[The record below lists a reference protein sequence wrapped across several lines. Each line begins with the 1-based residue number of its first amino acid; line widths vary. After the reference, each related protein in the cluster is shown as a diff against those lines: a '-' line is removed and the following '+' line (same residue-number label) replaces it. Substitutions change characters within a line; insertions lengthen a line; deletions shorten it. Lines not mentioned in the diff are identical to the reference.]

1 MKLNNLMES
10 KMPDTTND
18 PYTSSE
24 WAIPEG
30 QRNATMS
37 HLAGKLIIR
46 FGDTDEA
53 RNKFNE
59 MATRCEPVLPDSEL
73 DSIWRSAQKFGR
85 KVCSSEGYIPPEKYN
100 GSLLFKPSDFSDT
113 AQAEAFAS
121 IYNDRLAYTKGT
133 GFLVYDGV
141 VWEETKTK
149 PREVYHEFSALQL
162 REASI
167 ELADAKKRMEEC
179 GAWDMLETMSTKKAL
194 SEFNREQREAYY
206 THQLAK
212 NYHTFA
218 LEERNTRNISAA
230 LKEIEPIVEVDVSV
244 LDADPYLLNTPTCTI
259 NLAKGIDG
267 VMEHNPSDMLTR
279 CTAVSPGMDGKA
291 IWEDALHTFFGDDSD
306 LIEYVQKIA
315 GLALIGNVY
324 VEALIIAYGAGKN
337 GKSTFWNSMLRVLG
351 TYGGSISAEAL
362 TVGCKTN
369 IKAELAEIRGK
380 RLLVAAEL
388 EEGARLSTAAVKKF
402 CSTDEIMGEKKFF
415 QPQTFRPT
423 HQLLLYTNHLPK
435 VGGNDFGTWRR
446 LIVVPFLKTISESS
460 DIKNYTDYL
469 VEHAG
474 PYILTWMI
482 EGAQKVIADEFHI
495 EQPEVVKEATEDYRE
510 KSDWLDEFLTEC
522 CEVGPEFTAPSGEF
536 YQEYRSYCSRTG
548 DYTRNSADFYSAIA
562 HAGFER
568 TRTKKGRFVKGV
580 RIKMGF

>member
-10 KMPDTTND
+10 KKPDITND

-37 HLAGKLIIR
+37 HLEGKLIIR

-53 RNKFNE
+53 RNKLNE

-85 KVCSSEGYIPPEKYN
+85 KVCSSKGYIPPEKYN
-100 GSLLFKPSDFSDT
+100 GSLLLKHSDFSDT
-113 AQAEAFAS
+113 AQAEVFAS

-179 GAWDMLETMSTKKAL
+179 SAWDMLETMSTKKAL

-206 THQLAK
+206 AHQLAK

-244 LDADPYLLNTPTCTI
+244 LDADLHLLNTPTCTI

-267 VMEHNPSDMLTR
+267 VMEHSPSDMLTK
-279 CTAVSPGMDGKA
+279 G
-291 IWEDALHTFFGDDSD
+291 
-306 LIEYVQKIA
+306 VQR
-315 GLALIGNVY
+315 Y
-324 VEALIIAYGAGKN
+324 
-337 GKSTFWNSMLRVLG
+337 
-351 TYGGSISAEAL
+351 
-362 TVGCKTN
+362 
-369 IKAELAEIRGK
+369 
-380 RLLVAAEL
+380 LLVWMVRKFGRMHLIYSSVMIQILLSMSRRLQALPLSAMSMWKLSSLRMVQARMVNRLFGTACFVSLVHMEKASL
-388 EEGARLSTAAVKKF
+388 RMHLQSDARLTS
-402 CSTDEIMGEKKFF
+402 
-415 QPQTFRPT
+415 
-423 HQLLLYTNHLPK
+423 
-435 VGGNDFGTWRR
+435 R
-446 LIVVPFLKTISESS
+446 LILQRLEARDSLSLQSLK
-460 DIKNYTDYL
+460 
-469 VEHAG
+469 
-474 PYILTWMI
+474 
-482 EGAQKVIADEFHI
+482 KV
-495 EQPEVVKEATEDYRE
+495 Q
-510 KSDWLDEFLTEC
+510 
-522 CEVGPEFTAPSGEF
+522 
-536 YQEYRSYCSRTG
+536 
-548 DYTRNSADFYSAIA
+548 
-562 HAGFER
+562 GFQLPQ
-568 TRTKKGRFVKGV
+568 
-580 RIKMGF
+580 